1 MLIRT
6 EPSIN
11 QTILVALARCHVAGP
26 VVPLSVPNLYDRRF
40 VFFTGK
46 GGVGKTT
53 VSSAFA
59 YSCAQ
64 RGDRTLLIEINTKDK
79 VSLMFG
85 SQEVGTEIIEVED
98 NLYAVN
104 VTPDSAMEEYALM
117 MLKLRIVY
125 KALFQN
131 RIIQSFL
138 SAIPGIN
145 ELVMLGKAYF
155 HATEKEE
162 GTYVWDKVIV
172 DAPATGHGLF
182 FLQIPQ
188 VITSIL
194 SGGPMYDEAVKM
206 LDVLQDPEFSVLN
219 IVTLPEEMPVNETK
233 MLHDAAKTKLGMPL
247 GFVVA
252 NGIYPPAFDP
262 RELEFLH
269 SDEPHDHALFEAA
282 RFRLNRTRLQR
293 KYLGELY
300 EATPLPVI
308 RFPYVFAERLDF
320 VAIRT
325 MAESLRDQILQQGER
340 Q

>member
-1 MLIRT
+1 M
-6 EPSIN
+6 
-11 QTILVALARCHVAGP
+11 
-26 VVPLSVPNLYDRRF
+26 SVPNLYDRRF

-85 SQEVGTEIIEVED
+85 SEEVGTEIMEVEE

-138 SAIPGIN
+138 DAIPGIN

-155 HATEKEE
+155 HATEEE
-162 GTYVWDKVIV
+162 DGEYVWDKVIV

-194 SGGPMYDEAVKM
+194 TSGHMYDEAVEM
-206 LDVLQDPEFSVLN
+206 LEVLQDPDFTVLN

-233 MLHDAAKTKLGMPL
+233 MLYDAARSKLKVPL

-252 NGIYPPAFDP
+252 NGIYPPLFDE
-262 RELEFLH
+262 RELELLEAE
-269 SDEPHDHALFEAA
+269 DPHDRALFDAA
-282 RFRLNRTRLQR
+282 RFRMNRTKLQR
-293 KYLGELY
+293 RYLGELY

-320 VAIRT
+320 VAVRT

-340 Q
+340 E